1 MCISL
6 YRTFSCN
13 MKMMY
18 HIQAHERWLY
28 ILINEQTRQQRINR
42 TMVTS
47 REMKGC
53 GVRLEW
59 RQRIVTNIR
68 RLYVNFVIGKKEMME
83 QSFARNNIETS
94 FYLWRAIQLILA
106 TWLIAKINIY
116 TCHFGGLKYSTVLN
130 FRNSRRKRKRRLL
143 DTKLYIMQT
152 RIQNW

>member
-1 MCISL
+1 
-6 YRTFSCN
+6 
-13 MKMMY
+13 
-18 HIQAHERWLY
+18 
-28 ILINEQTRQQRINR
+28 
-42 TMVTS
+42 
-47 REMKGC
+47 
-53 GVRLEW
+53 
-59 RQRIVTNIR
+59 
-68 RLYVNFVIGKKEMME
+68 ME

>member
-18 HIQAHERWLY
+18 HVQAHERWLY
-28 ILINEQTRQQRINR
+28 ILINERTRQQRINR

-94 FYLWRAIQLILA
+94 FYLLPVTCNSINSCDVTHRKNQHLYVSFRG
-106 TWLIAKINIY
+106 TKIFD
-116 TCHFGGLKYSTVLN
+116 CFKFSQ
-130 FRNSRRKRKRRLL
+130 FA
-143 DTKLYIMQT
+143 
-152 RIQNW
+152 

>member
-1 MCISL
+1 
-6 YRTFSCN
+6 
-13 MKMMY
+13 MMY

-28 ILINEQTRQQRINR
+28 ILINERTRQQRTNR

-68 RLYVNFVIGKKEMME
+68 RLYVNFVIGKKRWWN
-83 QSFARNNIETS
+83 SRSPVTTLKRRFTC
-94 FYLWRAIQLILA
+94 FLWRAIQLILA